1 MGMRENP
8 NRMLENPNRMPES
21 PTDGTVIE
29 RVLCGDTESFGFL
42 IDRYQDDLVA
52 YANYMIGSADDAADV
67 VQDSFVRAYKSL
79 RQCKD
84 PARFKAWL
92 FRIVSNQCKTHL
104 ARHHRRHR
112 ESLSAAVG
120 VPGDKDAPD
129 TAVEG
134 AELRRTV
141 HEALQHLTVDQREA
155 LVLKYIDGL
164 SLPEIA
170 DLLSTS
176 QSALKM
182 RLLRGRE
189 ALRERLQGVA
199 L

>member
-1 MGMRENP
+1 M
-8 NRMLENPNRMPES
+8 
-21 PTDGTVIE
+21 
-29 RVLCGDTESFGFL
+29 
-42 IDRYQDDLVA
+42 
-52 YANYMIGSADDAADV
+52 
-67 VQDSFVRAYKSL
+67 
-79 RQCKD
+79 
-84 PARFKAWL
+84 
-92 FRIVSNQCKTHL
+92 
-104 ARHHRRHR
+104 
-112 ESLSAAVG
+112 G

-182 RLLRGRE
+182 RLLRG
-189 ALRERLQGVA
+189 L
-199 L
+199 